1 MGIVNF
7 VFRRGAIYTWRRRIP
22 ARIQCDA
29 VHLQVSLGTSCP
41 STARRLAGIVTHARE
56 EIFKRIEF
64 NGMRRACGWNG

>member
-22 ARIQCDA
+22 ARVQCDA

-41 STARRLAGIVTHARE
+41 WTARRLGGILTQESE
-56 EIFKRIEF
+56 EIFDQMALDGLSPEAAK
-64 NGMRRACGWNG
+64 A